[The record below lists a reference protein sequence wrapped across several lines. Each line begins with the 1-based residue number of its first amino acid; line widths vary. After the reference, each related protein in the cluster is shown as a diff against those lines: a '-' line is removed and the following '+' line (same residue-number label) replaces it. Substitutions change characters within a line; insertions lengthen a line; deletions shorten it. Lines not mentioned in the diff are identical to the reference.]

1 MAETITLKQGEAK
14 LLTLTVTDGRGTA
27 VDLSGCT
34 LFLAVKQRKGED
46 STFAKIHS
54 DFDLSQAAQGIISVF
69 LDDADTNQPPGP
81 YVGELKVTFPG
92 AFPATIEKSRDLALS
107 IERAVTS

>member
-14 LLTLTVTDGRGTA
+14 KLTLMVTDGGGAA

-34 LFLAVKQRKGED
+34 LFLAVKRLKGD
-46 STFAKIHS
+46 DYAFSKDHNAFN
-54 DFDLSQAAQGIISVF
+54 LSQAAQGIISVF
-69 LDDADTNQPPGP
+69 LVDADTNRTPGP

-92 AFPATIEKSRDLALS
+92 AAPATVEKSGDLVFS
-107 IERAVTS
+107 IERAVTA